1 MNKIKCTNWSNERCY
16 WSNNCPDESEFV
28 CETCEDFY
36 PLDDDDDNMD
46 DLYNYEVILRERAEG
61 YQLLVDE
68 MNPPEGG
75 E

>member
-1 MNKIKCTNWSNERCY
+1 
-16 WSNNCPDESEFV
+16 
-28 CETCEDFY
+28 
-36 PLDDDDDNMD
+36 MD